1 MELNIHPILPEERIC
16 MGGHNNREL
25 NEKTGCI
32 GYDFSNDRR
41 EDISQSKNRCS
52 GTDSKNGV
60 WADIC
65 RGSAIFAG

>member
-1 MELNIHPILPEERIC
+1 

-60 WADIC
+60 RADIC